1 MKVLQYSHLLC
12 LSMLNIFPDDN
23 TECHLFYSLF
33 YNEIQENKFNIAIC
47 ERVYIRPGLTGCSK
61 AG

>member
-1 MKVLQYSHLLC
+1 MKVLQYSHLLY
-12 LSMLNIFPDDN
+12 LSILNIFPDDN
-23 TECHLFYSLF
+23 TVSSFFIHSFTMKYKKINL
-33 YNEIQENKFNIAIC
+33 IAIC